1 MHFNLRPILAGHS
14 REDLQLPLAQPHE
27 SGEQLDGKRPGL
39 STRSPLRQPDHH
51 EMITPCH
58 YLYTIRKAGPM
69 RTKPTL
75 SLIAAAVFTFT
86 LTACE
91 GDKAGNNKPQATQ
104 PTAAAPTT
112 KVPQAHTEPAVLPD
126 MTGKGLQSAQDQ
138 AQAAGFYNLH
148 SHDALGRGRAQAL
161 DRNWKVCGQ
170 TPAAGEHPSYVKID
184 FATVKLEETCPTAD
198 QGADE
203 PQASSIMPNFA
214 GKSVKVARQSLDTS
228 TSLTVTDASPEG
240 RMVLLESN
248 WKVCTQEPTT
258 GTKLDGQPV
267 TLTAVKFEESC

>member
-1 MHFNLRPILAGHS
+1 
-14 REDLQLPLAQPHE
+14 
-27 SGEQLDGKRPGL
+27 
-39 STRSPLRQPDHH
+39 
-51 EMITPCH
+51 
-58 YLYTIRKAGPM
+58 M
-69 RTKPTL
+69 RTKLTL
-75 SLIAAAVFTFT
+75 SFITAAAVTFT

-91 GDKAGNNKPQATQ
+91 GDNKVGSDKPPATPAPAAATTTKAPQAD
-104 PTAAAPTT
+104 
-112 KVPQAHTEPAVLPD
+112 TEPAALPD

-170 TPAAGEHPSYVKID
+170 TPAAGEHPSDAKID
-184 FATVKLEETCPTAD
+184 FATVKLEETCPATD

-203 PQASSIMPNFA
+203 PQASSTMPDFA

-240 RMVLLESN
+240 RMVLMESN
-248 WKVCTQEPTT
+248 WKVCTQEPTA

-267 TLTAVKFEESC
+267 ALTAVKFEESC

>member
-1 MHFNLRPILAGHS
+1 
-14 REDLQLPLAQPHE
+14 
-27 SGEQLDGKRPGL
+27 
-39 STRSPLRQPDHH
+39 
-51 EMITPCH
+51 
-58 YLYTIRKAGPM
+58 M
-69 RTKPTL
+69 RTNFTT
-75 SLIAAAVFTFT
+75 SLIAAAAAALALT

-91 GDKAGNNKPQATQ
+91 GDNKVGGDKPQAAQTTKA
-104 PTAAAPTT
+104 PAAPATT
-112 KVPQAHTEPAVLPD
+112 KAPDADAESGSLTD

-170 TPAAGEHPSYVKID
+170 TPAAGEHPTDVKID
-184 FATVKLEETCPTAD
+184 FATVKLEETCPAAD
-198 QGADE
+198 QGVDE
-203 PQASSIMPNFA
+203 PQVGSTMPDFT

-240 RMVLLESN
+240 RMVLMESN
-248 WKVCTQEPTT
+248 WQVCTQEPAA

-267 TLTAVKFEESC
+267 ALTAVKFEESC